1 MSGSKL
7 TKRLDLN
14 LALIVLLSG
23 FAVAPL
29 TYPGFFQTHSG
40 FASVFNLYD
49 LERTLWRSWSWV
61 PQVIQPWDV
70 LAGEGRLPYLLAEA
84 LRWLGMGGEEAI
96 KGTYVLGFLVSGL
109 GMYLLGKKLNGPAG
123 GLLAALVYVYLPFH
137 LATVYVRGAFAESWA
152 FAFYPLVLLCW
163 AEYVERRSLLWA
175 GAAVLAFTALAST
188 HLGLAILYA
197 FFLLAF
203 VLVLGPSRRVKGE
216 ALLLLLIS
224 LATGTLVNLPAAL
237 GEGLPVGGAADFAD
251 HFVYPF
257 QLLSESWGYGASAPG
272 WDDGLPLQLGLA
284 ATGLAMTAGLLALGQ
299 RGTSRDQ
306 RRRAGF
312 FVAAALVMV
321 LLVMYP
327 ASGLWRITRLS
338 WTLDYPWQLLS
349 LVGFATSLASGA
361 ALLLAPTLRRLPWL
375 SVLVTL
381 VVLAS
386 YGCLSPRFTELPVG
400 GSPVGVFGD
409 EIVLLSYQRDGPL
422 RHGATVRLTLDWQSL
437 RPMTDDYTVFVHVVD
452 EEGTIWAQRDGEP
465 VDGER
470 PTSSWE
476 LGEIV
481 HDEYEIMIPVDGP
494 REGYS
499 VQAGFYDG
507 ETGVRLPVSGGATAV
522 TLE

>member
-7 TKRLDLN
+7 RKRLELN
-14 LALIVLLSG
+14 LALIVLLSV
-23 FAVAPL
+23 FAIAPL
-29 TYPGFFQTHSG
+29 IYPGFFQTHSG
-40 FASVFNLYD
+40 FAPVFNLYD

-61 PQVIQPWDV
+61 PQVTQPWNM

-96 KGTYVLGFLVSGL
+96 MGTYMLGFLASGL
-109 GMYLLGKKLNGPAG
+109 GMYILGKRLSGPAG

-137 LATVYVRGAFAESWA
+137 LATVYVRGAFAEAWA
-152 FAFYPLVLLCW
+152 FALYPFVLLCW
-163 AEYVERRSLLWA
+163 AEYLERRNLLWA

-197 FFLLAF
+197 FFLIAF
-203 VLVLGPSRRVKGE
+203 VLVLGPSRRAKKE
-216 ALLLLLIS
+216 ALLLLVVS
-224 LATGTLVNLPAAL
+224 LVAGVLVNLPAAL
-237 GEGLPVGGAADFAD
+237 VEGLPVGGDAEFAE

-257 QLLSESWGYGASAPG
+257 QLLSESWGYGASVPG

-284 ATGLAMTAGLLALGQ
+284 STGLTMVAGLLALGQ
-299 RGTSRDQ
+299 RGASRDP

-327 ASGLWRITRLS
+327 ASGLWRISRLS
-338 WTLDYPWQLLS
+338 WTLDYPWQLLG

-361 ALLLAPTLRRLPWL
+361 AVLLAPTLRRLPWL
-375 SVLVTL
+375 SVLIIL

-386 YGCLSPRFTELPVG
+386 YGYLSPRFTELRVG
-400 GSPVGVFGD
+400 GSPVGIFGD
-409 EIVLLSYQRDGPL
+409 QVVLLSYQREGPL
-422 RHGATVRLTLDWQSL
+422 RHGATVRLTMDWQGL
-437 RPMTDDYTVFVHVVD
+437 RQMTNDYTVFVHVVD
-452 EEGTIWAQRDGEP
+452 EEGTIWAQRDGVP
-465 VDGER
+465 VDGGR

-481 HDEYEIMIPVDGP
+481 RDEYEIMIPVDGP

-499 VQAGFYDG
+499 VQAGLYDG

>member
-7 TKRLDLN
+7 RKRLDLN
-14 LALIVLLSG
+14 LALIVLLSV
-23 FAVAPL
+23 FAIAPL

-40 FASVFNLYD
+40 FLSVFNLYD

-61 PQVIQPWDV
+61 PQVAQPWDM

-109 GMYLLGKKLNGPAG
+109 GMYALGKKLSGPTG
-123 GLLAALVYVYLPFH
+123 GLLAGLVYVYLPFH
-137 LATVYVRGAFAESWA
+137 LATVYVRGAFAEAWA
-152 FAFYPLVLLCW
+152 FALYPLVLLCW
-163 AEYVERRSLLWA
+163 AEYMERRSSLWA
-175 GAAVLAFTALAST
+175 GGAVLAFVALAST
-188 HLGLAILYA
+188 QMGLAILYA
-197 FFLLAF
+197 FFVLAF
-203 VLVLGPSRRVKGE
+203 VLALGPSRRAKGE
-216 ALLLLLIS
+216 AVLLLVVSVLIG
-224 LATGTLVNLPAAL
+224 LLVNLPAAL
-237 GEGLPVGGAADFAD
+237 GTGLPVRGASDFAE

-257 QLLSESWGYGASAPG
+257 QILAESWGYGASVPG

-284 ATGLAMTAGLLALGQ
+284 ATGLTVVTGLLALG
-299 RGTSRDQ
+299 RGNTSRDP

-321 LLVMYP
+321 LLVLFP
-327 ASGLWRITRLS
+327 AAALWRISGLS
-338 WTLDYPWQLLS
+338 WTLDYPWQLLG
-349 LVGFATSLASGA
+349 LAGFAASLASGA
-361 ALLLAPTLRRLPWL
+361 ALPLAPTLRRLPWL
-375 SVLVTL
+375 SVLITL

-386 YGCLSPRFTELPVG
+386 YGYLSPRFTELRVG

-409 EIVLLSYQRDGPL
+409 QVVLLTYQREGPL

-437 RPMTDDYTVFVHVVD
+437 RPMTTDYTVFVHVVD
-452 EEGTIWAQRDGEP
+452 EEGTIWAQRDGVP
-465 VDGER
+465 VGGER

-481 HDEYEIMIPVDGP
+481 PDEYEITIPVEGP

-499 VQAGFYDG
+499 VQAGLYDG
-507 ETGVRLPVSGGATAV
+507 ETGVRLPVSDGATAV

>member
-7 TKRLDLN
+7 RERPDLN
-14 LALIVLLSG
+14 LALIVLLSV
-23 FAVAPL
+23 FAIAPL

-40 FASVFNLYD
+40 FVSVFNLYD
-49 LERTLWRSWSWV
+49 LERMLWSSWSWV
-61 PQVIQPWDV
+61 PQVAQPWDM
-70 LAGEGRLPYLLAEA
+70 LTGEGRLPYLLAEA

-96 KGTYVLGFLVSGL
+96 KGTYMLGFLASGL
-109 GMYLLGKKLNGPAG
+109 GMYLLGKKLSGPAG
-123 GLLAALVYVYLPFH
+123 GLLAGLAYVYLPFH
-137 LATVYVRGAFAESWA
+137 LATVYVRGAFAEAWA
-152 FAFYPLVLLCW
+152 FALYPLVLLCW
-163 AEYVERRSLLWA
+163 AEYIERRSPLWA
-175 GAAVLAFTALAST
+175 GAAVLFFVALAST

-197 FFLLAF
+197 FFVLAF
-203 VLVLGPSRRVKGE
+203 VLVLGPSHRAKGE
-216 ALLLLLIS
+216 ALLLLVVS
-224 LATGTLVNLPAAL
+224 LVIGIVANLPAAL
-237 GEGLPVGGAADFAD
+237 GKGLPVRGATDFAE

-257 QLLSESWGYGASAPG
+257 QLLSESWGYGASVPG

-284 ATGLAMTAGLLALGQ
+284 ATGLTVVTGLLALGQ
-299 RGTSRDQ
+299 RDTSRDP

-312 FVAAALVMV
+312 FVAAALVMA
-321 LLVMYP
+321 LLVMHP
-327 ASGLWRITRLS
+327 ASALWRISRLS
-338 WTLDYPWQLLS
+338 WTLDYPWQLLG

-375 SVLVTL
+375 SVLITL

-386 YGCLSPRFTELPVG
+386 YGYLSPRFTDLPVG

-409 EIVLLSYQRDGPL
+409 EVILLSYQREGPL

-437 RPMTDDYTVFVHVVD
+437 RPMTTDYTVFVHVVD
-452 EEGTIWAQRDGEP
+452 EEGTIWAQRDSVP

-481 HDEYEIMIPVDGP
+481 PDEYEIMIPVDGP
-494 REGYS
+494 REGYR
-499 VQAGFYDG
+499 VQAGLYDG
-507 ETGVRLPVSGGATAV
+507 GTGVRLPVSGGATTV